1 MSTESFNRT
10 SSFSKTPNKVVDVD
24 VLKQRLVKKQKRES
38 FKRTIIFSTVF
49 VSLGIL
55 TLITY

>member
-10 SSFSKTPNKVVDVD
+10 SIISETPKKVVDID
-24 VLKQRLVKKQKRES
+24 VLKQRLIEKKKRES
-38 FKRTIIFSTVF
+38 FKKTIIFSTVF
-49 VSLGIL
+49 VSLGVL